1 MLDKASSLQI
11 MAVQVRC
18 IVRYMT
24 DNAADGVA
32 RNPGGIAAGD
42 KAVAETI
49 EIHDFTA
56 PAADVQRIKEFAEG
70 GAEYAAPAVVAEA
83 A

>member
-1 MLDKASSLQI
+1 MLDEASSLQI

-42 KAVAETI
+42 KAVAEAVK
-49 EIHDFTA
+49 IHDFA
-56 PAADVQRIKEFAEG
+56 GSAADVQRIKEFAEG
-70 GAEYAAPAVVAEA
+70 GAECAAPAVVAEA

>member
-24 DNAADGVA
+24 DNATYGVA
-32 RNPGGIAAGD
+32 RNSGGIAAGD

-49 EIHDFTA
+49 EIHNFA
-56 PAADVQRIKEFAEG
+56 GSAADVQRIKEFAEG
-70 GAEYAAPAVVAEA
+70 GAECAAPAVVAEA

>member
-1 MLDKASSLQI
+1 MDKASSLQI

-24 DNAADGVA
+24 DNATYGVA
-32 RNPGGIAAGD
+32 RNSGGIAAGD

-49 EIHDFTA
+49 EIHDFA
-56 PAADVQRIKEFAEG
+56 GSAADVQSVKEFAEG